1 MLFRLAEIGGIT
13 RFAFGLRGFLRERLN
28 LATAERLLVDGM
40 ATREQRFLHKL
51 RVAVFG
57 NPTSPYLALC
67 RHAGCELG
75 DLERQVA
82 RDGVEPTLAVM
93 REAGIRVDWEE
104 LRGRTAAIRGSARFE
119 FHWND
124 FDNPFVQPE
133 LESSTG
139 GSSGRPVRV
148 QLDLEDLAW
157 AAPAW
162 TAMIAAHG
170 LLGAPMIFWIPN
182 HVGAAARRLF
192 CSKFGMDFEKW
203 FVMARVVGPDDRI
216 RSTVV
221 HGLTRLIAGYPAAED
236 APLHEPRRVL
246 DHLLGRAAE
255 GTTPVVNTSPSGA
268 AMLADTA
275 LERGATLENIH
286 FLLGAEPVT
295 LARWEKIR
303 SAGASAISTYGT
315 SECGF
320 IGAQFPGEAEPDGV
334 HVFREAWALLP
345 GGRKAE
351 GPEGGEILFT
361 CLRPAAPKVLINAGI
376 GDSAVLENGCPGPP
390 AERYGYDVRMHTIR
404 SFGKVTVWGSTL
416 AVTDLVDIIETQL
429 PSRFGGALADYQ
441 LVEEQDA
448 DGRPR
453 LDLRIA
459 PAVGPLDE
467 AAVQEAFL
475 QAVARRRSGYR
486 RMAEEIRSTGTL
498 KVVRQTPVLTSRG
511 KVLPVAPRRR
521 A

>member
-1 MLFRLAEIGGIT
+1 
-13 RFAFGLRGFLRERLN
+13 
-28 LATAERLLVDGM
+28 
-40 ATREQRFLHKL
+40 
-51 RVAVFG
+51 
-57 NPTSPYLALC
+57 
-67 RHAGCELG
+67 
-75 DLERQVA
+75 
-82 RDGVEPTLAVM
+82 M

-345 GGRKAE
+345 
-351 GPEGGEILFT
+351 
-361 CLRPAAPKVLINAGI
+361 
-376 GDSAVLENGCPGPP
+376 
-390 AERYGYDVRMHTIR
+390 
-404 SFGKVTVWGSTL
+404 
-416 AVTDLVDIIETQL
+416 L
-429 PSRFGGALADYQ
+429 PSRFGGVLADYQ